1 MATESHLLDTDCCDG
16 VAVNPKQRMRAHKR
30 PRSLDIYGVQNPIP
44 DEVCDSAEL
53 KAFFKKWNFVPYAGS
68 VKESGQSLLAWYQ
81 MLAKLS
87 PTHSACISKKLKYAV
102 GGKAAFV
109 RTLDTEFDIG
119 EESLPMTTAEKLAY
133 RDALNE
139 FIEFDDGV
147 GQLHR
152 YLGQSLEATGNAWAE
167 LSFSKTIGV
176 GRAKIKAHRVSHCL
190 YVNTKPGEPKVVAVS
205 PKWTDAYL
213 DKHEPRYVPKFPN
226 FTKDVDGVLRT
237 MFHLK
242 NGENSWYGRPE
253 SEGSDIYK
261 YREFQD
267 QIYLTKQASANFTGQ
282 LIVEVEDDDPEFSP
296 AIDEQGAQEA
306 GFDSFAQRMEHSY
319 TQKADEPQSILVTS
333 RPYGSKP
340 MYVFQI
346 DPNTNENWYKVTG
359 EIAEKKV
366 TMSHGLT
373 LRFMGFD
380 VSNGF
385 ATDAFIG
392 DYVMNVEPVIEELMQ
407 TLTNFTNK
415 IVSEVWKLVGKEDL
429 NQYSITFMPPIQ
441 SAIEEFKTR
450 APQQTQAQPPTPQPV

>member
-1 MATESHLLDTDCCDG
+1 MATESHLIDKDCCDG
-16 VAVNPKQRMRAHKR
+16 VTENPKQRMRGRKKS
-30 PRSLDIYGVQNPIP
+30 RSLDIYGVQNPIP
-44 DEVCDSAEL
+44 EEVADSDEL
-53 KAFFKKWNFVPYAGS
+53 RKMFQQWNLVPYAGTTNG
-68 VKESGQSLLAWYQ
+68 SGQSLLAWYQ

-109 RTLDTEFDIG
+109 RTLDTEFDLG
-119 EESLPMTTAEKLAY
+119 EEVQPMTTAEKVAY

-139 FIEFDDGV
+139 FIDFDG
-147 GQLHR
+147 GIGHLHR
-152 YLGQSLEATGNAWAE
+152 DLGQSLEENGNAWAE
-167 LSFSKTIGV
+167 LSFSETIGV
-176 GRAKIKAHRVSHCL
+176 GRAKVKAHRATHCL

-205 PKWTDAYL
+205 PKWTSEYL
-213 DKHEPRYVPKFPN
+213 SMHEPRYVPRFPN
-226 FTKDVDGVLRT
+226 FTRDKNGVIRT

-242 NGENSWYGRPE
+242 NGTNTWYGRPE
-253 SEGSDIYK
+253 SQGSDIYK

-267 QIYLTKQASANFTGQ
+267 QIYLTKQAAGNFTGQ
-282 LIVEVEDDDPEFSP
+282 LIVEVEDSDPEFAP
-296 AIDEQGAQEA
+296 AIDEEGAQEA
-306 GFDSFAQRMEHSY
+306 GFSSFTERMEQSY
-319 TQKADEPQSILVTS
+319 TQKSENPQSILVTS
-333 RPYGSKP
+333 RPFGSKP

-359 EIAEKKV
+359 EIAEQKI

-407 TLTNFTNK
+407 SLTNFTNK
-415 IVSEVWKLVGKEDL
+415 IISEVWKLVKREEFD
-429 NQYSITFMPPIQ
+429 QYSITFMPPIV
-441 SAIEEFKTR
+441 SAIEEYKSRPETEQQQ
-450 APQQTQAQPPTPQPV
+450 PQTAQ